1 MAKDDPEIL
10 PPVGRA
16 KGGVARAQALSREQR
31 REIAS
36 QAAKARWAKIVDPDA
51 LPTASHRGPLTIG
64 DITVDAYRL
73 HDGRR
78 VISKRGMADIFG
90 LKSAGGNAFL
100 RSLTRPGVRS
110 EISDQL
116 WEKIENPIF
125 FNIVGDDLKGAASA
139 DGYEAATL
147 IDVCK
152 ALVSAFDAGKLH
164 GKQGFLAARAEV
176 IMRAAA
182 KLGITA
188 LIDEAVRYVP
198 DQRRGEYQAL
208 FEKFVLDECRE
219 WEEEFPRKYLDM
231 IYRIYGLKRID
242 PDSTQTPRFFG
253 KFTRKYIYAPLA
265 HSKGAILEQLD
276 SQNPVVYS
284 NGGRRFKMHS
294 FLTKEIGLPALRQHL
309 WQVIGIG
316 AICNTKEQ
324 FQRNFYKAFPE
335 AAPVGH
341 QWDLYPDEV

>member
-1 MAKDDPEIL
+1 MDKDRQAE
-10 PPVGRA
+10 GRV
-16 KGGVARAQALSREQR
+16 KGGLARAQALSREER

-36 QAAKARWAKIVDPDA
+36 QAAKARWAKISDPSA
-51 LPTASHRGPLTIG
+51 LPIASHGGPLTIG

-73 HDGRR
+73 RDGRR
-78 VISKRGMADIFG
+78 VISKKGLADILG

-100 RSLTRPGVRS
+100 RSMTRKGVRS
-110 EISDQL
+110 QISDQL

-125 FNIVGDDLKGAASA
+125 FKIVDDDSKGTGSA
-139 DGYEAATL
+139 DGCEATTL
-147 IDVCK
+147 IDCCK
-152 ALVSAFDAGKLH
+152 AIVSAHDAGKLH
-164 GKQGFLAARAEV
+164 GSQAFLAARAEV
-176 IMRAAA
+176 IIRAAA

-198 DQRRGEYQAL
+198 DQRHGEYQAL

-265 HSKGAILEQLD
+265 HSKGAILEELD
-276 SQNPVVYS
+276 SKNPVVYANS
-284 NGGRRFKMHS
+284 GRKYKMHS

-316 AICNTKEQ
+316 AVCSNKEQ
-324 FQRNFYKAFPE
+324 FQRNFFKAFPE

-341 QWDLYPDEV
+341 QWELLYPEIDA